1 MATVAHSVRTMGIVL
16 TGLFLF
22 LIFFGFTCWFF
33 YGLKVESQPTS
44 ANLLRG
50 QFSQFACLWEDA
62 PPKALRGQTC
72 PLATP
77 LACIVTSTW
86 LHFYRQ
92 NLAKP
97 GIDYWQWANFPES
110 SHVCAELSALLTL
123 PPPSLEVKS
132 ILFLL
137 PQQPLQPFTEG
148 DFWQQ
153 IHNHL
158 LFKDW
163 HQASCSILGQT
174 RLKNIYAV
182 CFNVSWQTVTEI
194 LSLHQQQ
201 KISWWQVLNVG
212 VSAEAVEVET
222 AYKRLI
228 RYWHPDLNPSP
239 YAHQF
244 ATMINLAYEEYHT
257 LPQVSRLNSFF
268 KLLYKIYSFLSS
280 LKQLKLLRRNT

>member
-1 MATVAHSVRTMGIVL
+1 MATVAYSVGRMGIVL
-16 TGLFLF
+16 TGLSLF
-22 LIFFGFTCWFF
+22 LIFFGFNCWFF
-33 YGLKVESQPTS
+33 YGLKVKPQPNSQ
-44 ANLLRG
+44 NL
-50 QFSQFACLWEDA
+50 
-62 PPKALRGQTC
+62 LRGQTC

-77 LACIVTSTW
+77 IACIVTSTW

-97 GIDYWQWANFPES
+97 GIDYWEWANFPES
-110 SHVCAELSALLTL
+110 NHVCPELSALLTL
-123 PPPSLEVKS
+123 PPPKAEVKS

-153 IHNHL
+153 IHNHM
-158 LFKDW
+158 LFSDW
-163 HQASCSILGQT
+163 HQASCTILGQT
-174 RLKNIYAV
+174 SLKNVYAV
-182 CFNVSWQTVTEI
+182 CFNVSWQTITEI
-194 LSLHQQQ
+194 LNLQQ
-201 KISWWQVLNVG
+201 KISWWQVLNVS
-212 VSAEAVEVET
+212 VSAEMVEVET
-222 AYKRLI
+222 AYKQLI

-244 ATMINLAYEEYHT
+244 ATMINLAYEEYNT

-280 LKQLKLLRRNT
+280 LKQLKLLKRDT